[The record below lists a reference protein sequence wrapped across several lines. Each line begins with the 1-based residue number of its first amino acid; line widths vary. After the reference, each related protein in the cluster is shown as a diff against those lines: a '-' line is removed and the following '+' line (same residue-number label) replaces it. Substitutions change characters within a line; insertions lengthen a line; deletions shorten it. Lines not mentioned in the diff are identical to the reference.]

1 MSMELSIPLLG
12 LLHFH
17 RIMSNS
23 ATAATITTAPIPLPI
38 TKD

>member
-17 RIMSNS
+17 RMSNS